1 MQYRMRQLCA
11 ALLALV
17 LLVAAGCGGGDA
29 LTTAGGP
36 GPSKAP
42 IILATTTSTQDSG
55 LLDVLIPAFEKAS
68 GYKVKT
74 IAVGSGQAIEMGSRG
89 EADVL
94 LVHSPAAEEKM
105 MAAGKGANRRTVMHN
120 DFVLV
125 GPPSDPAHVKGL
137 STTQAMARIAHTHAT
152 FISRGDDSGTNAFEL
167 KVWKKAGVTPK
178 GSWYQ
183 ESGQGMGA
191 TLQIANDKDAYTI
204 SDRGTFLATDNARD
218 LKILVQGGDALLNVY
233 HVIEI
238 PKANGSRV
246 NTAGGNAFADWIV
259 SPAAQRMIGTFGKQ
273 KYGQTLF
280 TPDAGKTDAEI
291 AAAA

>member
-1 MQYRMRQLCA
+1 MRHLCVT
-11 ALLALV
+11 LLALMVV
-17 LLVAAGCGGGDA
+17 LAAGCGGDDA
-29 LTTAGGP
+29 STTAGS
-36 GPSKAP
+36 PSAQQAP

-55 LLDVLIPAFEKAS
+55 LLDDLIPAFEKAS
-68 GYKVKT
+68 GYTVKT
-74 IAVGSGQAIEMGSRG
+74 IAVGSGQAIDMGSRG

-105 MAAGKGANRRTVMHN
+105 VAAGKGRNRRVVMHN
-120 DFVLV
+120 DFVIV

-137 STTQAMARIAHTHAT
+137 PAVDAMGRIARAKAT

-167 KVWKKAGVTPK
+167 KVWKEAGVTPK

-204 SDRGTFLATDNARD
+204 SDRGTFLSTDNARD
-218 LKILVQGGDALLNVY
+218 LEILVEGGEALLNVY

-238 PKANGSRV
+238 PKGNGSRV
-246 NTAGGNAFADWIV
+246 NTAGGKAFADWIV
-259 SPAAQRMIGTFGKQ
+259 SPSTQGMIGAFGKE
-273 KYGQTLF
+273 KYGQPLF
-280 TPDAGKTDAEI
+280 TPDAGKTDREI
-291 AAAA
+291 AEGG